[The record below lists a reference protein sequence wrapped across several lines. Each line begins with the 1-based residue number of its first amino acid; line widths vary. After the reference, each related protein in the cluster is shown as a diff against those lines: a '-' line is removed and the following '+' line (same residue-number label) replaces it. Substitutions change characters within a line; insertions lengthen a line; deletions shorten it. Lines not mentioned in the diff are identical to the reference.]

1 MCTASYNLFWPCQEW
16 EYTVDID
23 VLIMFTIIYM
33 HTDGAESNLQEQC
46 RPPQLFSLA
55 YRHGFSFSQRISEWM
70 QTLYKLHFLWI
81 SAFFFCRMYPILP
94 IRNQRTQMQAKY
106 PGMGD
111 SVILEYEVLFW
122 VILGKSIRNTHLGS
136 RKWRSRLKISIFTTS
151 QVFLY
156 PLRCSVILIGA
167 EFCPLSRKYNLY
179 LIGDGYTFRGQ
190 KCLKF

>member
-1 MCTASYNLFWPCQEW
+1 MKSIGIVQAFTAVLLSSQTWIFFFPKDFRVNTN
-16 EYTVDID
+16 TVS
-23 VLIMFTIIYM
+23 
-33 HTDGAESNLQEQC
+33 A
-46 RPPQLFSLA
+46 
-55 YRHGFSFSQRISEWM
+55 SF
-70 QTLYKLHFLWI
+70 HFLWN
-81 SAFFFCRMYPILP
+81 SAYIYIFFCTQFW
-94 IRNQRTQMQAKY
+94 NQRTQMQAKY

-136 RKWRSRLKISIFTTS
+136 SKWRSRLKISIFTTS

-167 EFCPLSRKYNLY
+167 EFCPFSRKSNLY
-179 LIGDGYTFRGQ
+179 LIGDGYTFRVQ